1 MLPEIWKKEI
11 INIPVRTGKPGWNK
25 DVDWVE
31 ETAQQLIKDFTI
43 LDIPLSF
50 QPSAENQ
57 YQDLFDQARSTIK
70 DLFEKNYHVFL
81 NLLYRIDL
89 PEAELNKLIN
99 NPSSPNLYDEITE
112 LVLRREFMKVVTRH
126 LYS

>member
-1 MLPEIWKKEI
+1 MSNTLPELWKKEI
-11 INIPVRTGKPGWNK
+11 INIKK
-25 DVDWVE
+25 EVDWVD
-31 ETAQQLIKDFTI
+31 ETAEQLIKDFTM

-57 YQDLFDQARSTIK
+57 YQDLFNQAKSIIK
-70 DLFEKNYHVFL
+70 ELFEKNYHVFL

-89 PEAELNKLIN
+89 PEAELNALIS
-99 NPSSPNLYDEITE
+99 NPSSPDLYDNITE